1 MNPYQ
6 LSASP
11 RRVPAVKC
19 DHTAS
24 IGGLWPLSC
33 QRSCQQ
39 LGADKEMHILDNSQ
53 TLNPL
58 IWWHQLYLGCVF
70 GHDMTHVYS
79 PNSTGTCLFVKTL
92 HNYVQIIAF
101 RGDWDP
107 TNRYRNERKQTTL
120 AYRFIDGIS
129 WYLPSGIYRYLPCVR

>member
-1 MNPYQ
+1 
-6 LSASP
+6 
-11 RRVPAVKC
+11 
-19 DHTAS
+19 
-24 IGGLWPLSC
+24 
-33 QRSCQQ
+33 
-39 LGADKEMHILDNSQ
+39 MHILDNSK

-107 TNRYRNERKQTTL
+107 TNRYRN
-120 AYRFIDGIS
+120 
-129 WYLPSGIYRYLPCVR
+129 